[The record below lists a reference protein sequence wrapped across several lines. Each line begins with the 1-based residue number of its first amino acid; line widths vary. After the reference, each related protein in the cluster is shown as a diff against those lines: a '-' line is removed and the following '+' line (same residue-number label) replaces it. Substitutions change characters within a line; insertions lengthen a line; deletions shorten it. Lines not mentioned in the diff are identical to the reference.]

1 MTNYSDVLNNFLNAK
16 PIQWLF
22 KLRTKLIVPYVSLTL
37 LVAMIG
43 IFIVTRL
50 VSSSVQERFS
60 NQLVEAS
67 GVAADMVVR
76 QEQDH
81 LESLRLMAFTTGVPE
96 AMFANDSAKLEE
108 LIYPLVLNEQVESL
122 AVIDNNGTE
131 IISFFRN
138 PSTNQYGITNGSD
151 YFDFEIVN
159 LILRRQSD
167 AKGDKFSSLTVT
179 IFGPYLFT
187 GAPVLKTDTG
197 EFVGLLVIGTQLQTV
212 AQDIK
217 SQALADT
224 LILDE
229 TGNILVTTFAIDD
242 PADNKKL
249 MLDAND
255 LDKFNQDQ
263 DTRAYSQKATLAT
276 GKQYEIYY
284 SPLVIRERDVGILGI
299 ALSTKFVVDT
309 QSTSRTSLSWVFTLV
324 TLIMIITGYV
334 LSIMISRPIL
344 RLRDI
349 SRKVAA
355 GDLQQRSGIE
365 RRDEIGDLAES
376 FDQMVIDLNEH
387 THALIQSE
395 KLSAVGQLSAGIAH
409 DVKNPLAVIKGMAE
423 ELQDDIKDPEIKSML
438 EIIRDNATRASDIIT
453 DLMKFT
459 RQSKFELK
467 PQNICHAIEAAT
479 RLTDFLARKGKVDV
493 QTNFKTN
500 PIRVAYDSQQIE
512 QVLVNLFQNS
522 VQAMKDGGNLD
533 VFAYESGKWAVIK
546 VKDTGEGISQ
556 ENLEKIFDPFFTTK
570 PEGEGTGLGLSVSFG
585 IIRDHGGK
593 IKADSKIGVGTTFTI
608 LLPLAKA
615 M

>member
-1 MTNYSDVLNNFLNAK
+1 MTNYSSALNNFLNAK

-22 KLRTKLIVPYVSLTL
+22 RLRTKLIVPYVSLTL
-37 LVAMIG
+37 LVAMVG

-60 NQLVEAS
+60 NQLLEAS

-76 QEQDH
+76 QERDH
-81 LESLRLMAFTTGVPE
+81 LENLRLMAFTTGVPE
-96 AMFANDSAKLEE
+96 AMFANDSARLEE
-108 LIYPLVLNEQVESL
+108 LIYPLVLNEQVDSL

-131 IISFFRN
+131 IISFFKN

-151 YFDFEIVN
+151 YFEFEIVN

-187 GAPVLKTDTG
+187 SAPVLKTDTG
-197 EFVGLLVIGTQLQTV
+197 EFAGLLVIGTQLQTV

-242 PADNKKL
+242 PTDNKKL
-249 MLDAND
+249 MLDTGD
-255 LDKFNQDQ
+255 LKKFNQDQ
-263 DTRAYSQKATLAT
+263 DQRAYSQTATLST
-276 GKQYEIYY
+276 GKEYEVYY
-284 SPLVIRERDVGILGI
+284 SPLVIREREVGILGI
-299 ALSTKFVVDT
+299 ALSTKFVVDA
-309 QSTSRTSLSWVFTLV
+309 QSTSRTSLSWIFTIV
-324 TLIMIITGYV
+324 TLIMIITGYA
-334 LSIMISRPIL
+334 LSVMISRPIL

-349 SRKVAA
+349 SKKVAG

-365 RRDEIGDLAES
+365 RRDEIGDLAKS

-423 ELQDDIKDPEIKSML
+423 ELQDEIKDPEIKSML
-438 EIIRDNATRASDIIT
+438 EIIRDNATRASTIIT

-479 RLTDFLARKGKVDV
+479 RLTDFLARKEKVTV

-522 VQAMKDGGNLD
+522 VQAMKEGGNLD
-533 VFAYESGKWAVIK
+533 IFAYESGKWAVIK
-546 VKDTGEGISQ
+546 VKDTGSGISQ
-556 ENLEKIFDPFFTTK
+556 ENLQKVFDPFFTTK
-570 PEGEGTGLGLSVSFG
+570 EEGEGTGLGLSVSFG
-585 IIRDHGGK
+585 IIRDHRGH
-593 IKADSKIGVGTTFTI
+593 IKAESKIGVGTTFTI
-608 LLPLAKA
+608 LLPLAQA